1 MHGEY
6 KTPRGKL
13 VVADFEVEE
22 GRISEVTVSGDFFL
36 EPPEALAD
44 IAAALESV
52 PADRSEAELAARIRD
67 FLRTDAEMVGFSPEA
82 VARAILKGLA

>member
-13 VVADFEVEE
+13 VVADFEVED
-22 GRISEVTVSGDFFL
+22 GRLTEVAVSGDFFL

-44 IAAALESV
+44 IVAALESV
-52 PADRSEAELAARIRD
+52 PTDRSEEELAARIRD
-67 FLRTDAEMVGFSPEA
+67 FLRVEAEMVGFSPEA
-82 VARAILKGLA
+82 VARAVVRGLA

>member
-13 VVADFEVEE
+13 VVADFEVED

-36 EPPEALAD
+36 EPPEALSD

-52 PADRSEAELAARIRD
+52 PADRSEGELAARIRD

-82 VARAILKGLA
+82 VARAVVRGLA

>member
-13 VVADFEVEE
+13 VVADFEVED

-44 IAAALESV
+44 IAAALEGA
-52 PADRSEAELAARIRD
+52 PRDLPEEDITALIRD
-67 FLRTDAEMVGFSPEA
+67 TLAPGVEMVGFSPEA
-82 VARAILKGLA
+82 VARAVLRGLA